1 MSNVSTP
8 GSGFARQSRERY
20 LILALLLILTLA
32 AWAFLIWAP
41 IPMQSAG
48 SVGLTMG
55 LSGSL
60 FLLIWVVMMVAMM
73 FPSAAPM
80 ILMFSRIYA
89 GKRQQPQE
97 GLTFVPTWIFV
108 SAYLLIWVLFGVI
121 AYIAALAVEALAQN
135 WPWLADNAGRIG
147 GALLIVGGLYQ
158 LSPLKEACL
167 AKCRTPLGFILGSW
181 RSGYGGSFR
190 MGLEHGIYCLGCC
203 WLLFVILFPLGIMN
217 VAAMAVLALL
227 IYAEKIF
234 AAGRRIAQLAAVA
247 LVAYGVVVIAVP
259 GTLPSMSASMPMPA
273 EMSTPMPAMS
283 APMPTMA
290 ATMPSLST
298 AMPVMSTPMPEMPT
312 AMPTK

>member
-1 MSNVSTP
+1 MSDVATP
-8 GSGFARQSRERY
+8 APARQSRERY

-32 AWAFLIWAP
+32 AWAFLLWAP
-41 IPMQSAG
+41 VPMQSAG
-48 SVGLTMG
+48 SAGLTMG

-89 GKRQQPQE
+89 DKRQNRQE
-97 GLTFVPTWIFV
+97 GQTFVPTWIFV

-121 AYIAALAVEALAQN
+121 AYVAALAVEALAQS

-259 GTLPSMSASMPMPA
+259 ATLPSMSSSMPMAAGMSTPMPG
-273 EMSTPMPAMS
+273 MSTPMPAMS
-283 APMPTMA
+283 T
-290 ATMPSLST
+290 TV
-298 AMPVMSTPMPEMPT
+298 PVISTPIPEMPT
-312 AMPTK
+312 AMPMK